1 MLKAAIH
8 ALERWVRRGKPPAS
22 APLLDV
28 VANPAITIQRDTLGN
43 ALGGIR
49 TPWVDVPV
57 AAHSGGGQVGNI
69 LCQLFGS
76 SVPLD
81 PTVLN
86 ELYPTH
92 RSYMQ
97 AFRKSTREAVRQR
110 HVRGRD
116 ARLMRKAAKDA
127 GIGD

>member
-1 MLKAAIH
+1 MN
-8 ALERWVRRGKPPAS
+8 GTPAR
-22 APLLDV
+22 DV
-28 VANPAITIQRDTLGN
+28 VTDPAITIQRDPLGN

-57 AAHSGGGQVGNI
+57 ATHSGGGQVGSI
-69 LCQLFGS
+69 LCLLFGS

-81 PTVLN
+81 PTTLDQ
-86 ELYPTH
+86 LYPTH

-110 HVRGRD
+110 HIRGRD
-116 ARLMRKAAKDA
+116 ARLMRKAAKDSN
-127 GIGD
+127 IGD